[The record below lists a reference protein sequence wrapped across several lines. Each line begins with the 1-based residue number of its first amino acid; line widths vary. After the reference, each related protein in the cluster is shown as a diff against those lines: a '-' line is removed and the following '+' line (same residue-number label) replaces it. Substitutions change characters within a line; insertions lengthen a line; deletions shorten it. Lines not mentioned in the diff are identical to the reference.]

1 MARRPYF
8 LLRLLLPAVFL
19 LLGCPPPAPPMET
32 ITTFGLGG
40 YLTPGSE
47 AQFLAVLPESI
58 KDEAR
63 ADRSIEVSLQQP
75 GLDSELLYRGRTDA
89 SGAVQ
94 VVFDVPDAVTNVDPL
109 MDPTTR
115 LSIALDAGSGSLF
128 AQRTIILADIND
140 VLLTTDKP
148 VYQPGQVLHMRGLAL
163 NRATMEAAANQQFTF
178 AVTDPAGNRIFNQ
191 AVESSSF
198 GIAAADLPLSVQAPP
213 GNYTLEARQGAFS
226 MSTTVEVKP
235 YTLPRFKV
243 EFNPARTWYLPGEVV
258 TGTITAAYFFGKP
271 VAGGAVNLKGYVTD
285 VARVEAVTVAGET
298 DASGVYSFTFTMPE
312 AFVALP
318 GESEAAVRT
327 ATLDMQVEVTDRAQ
341 HLERIEE
348 EITVAEN
355 ALLVDLSPEAGTG
368 LITGADNLLYVDVSY
383 PDGSPAQATLSIA
396 SDVLAE
402 SISATTDAAGL
413 ATITLPAN
421 VVARTTRSARFTINA
436 VDITNPEMTST
447 RRVRLTAA
455 PGLLLRPDAVE
466 YTLGDTL
473 RLEVFAPRD
482 VDNVFISVEKN
493 GESHAFANLPVLDG
507 MAQGE
512 LPVDGA
518 LLGTL
523 AVQAF
528 ATTFDGATYNA
539 TRYVLVNPPAAALDV
554 QADAAEYLPGGQA
567 VVAVQVTQ
575 AGTPLP
581 AALGVS
587 VVDESVYALGESD
600 PGFARTFFLLSRT
613 LQEPRF
619 GISGFSDLADDAAS
633 PYDPGMLNT
642 AVPAMTPAYAA
653 GSRDMALAGYLAQ
666 QGSATMGVGAGA
678 EQTATSGAW
687 AGIWAYASRLPFAL
701 PLLGLALYDGT
712 RKRRRLLVAL
722 LVVALATG
730 VLVSCAA
737 PSFAPAAPASA
748 PAAEAPASEAAA
760 PAGMETTATRGGT
773 APPRLRQFFPET
785 LVWLPE
791 VETDA
796 EGRAQIDVA
805 LADTITTWRMSIV
818 ASDRAGNLGSA
829 TIGLRAFQAFF
840 VEPDL
845 PTRLTVG
852 DEVDLPISIF
862 NYQDAAQEVQ
872 LQVAPAAWFTF
883 TAAPPKT
890 VSIAANDVAVAYIPL
905 RVVGFGE
912 QTLRVDARSAVLA
925 DAVARVVTVVPD
937 GEPQALARG
946 GTLRQTEVTLDAYVP
961 AESLPDA
968 SSVTFRFYPGPL
980 SQITDGLAALIQEPH
995 GCFEQV
1001 TSTLYPAVLAL
1012 ETLRRA
1018 GAVDPGLE
1026 RRASNI
1032 ILSGYQQL
1040 LSYEVDNLY
1049 GGFSYWG
1056 DPPPMSDLT
1065 AWGLMEFADMAQV
1078 AWVDPALIDRTA
1090 NYLMAQQQG
1099 DGSWLPDYMM
1109 GYYGADTPLRST
1121 AWVVWALADAG
1132 YTDSLAVQR
1141 GIEYMSS
1148 ELTDGLL
1155 VNPQSQ
1161 PQPQSTDGAPSGGS
1175 TAGQGRRGRPN
1186 SPLPTPVLLPAPT
1199 VELDM
1204 YTLAIVTNAF
1214 QSAGLDATPYLD
1226 LLAAQ
1231 ALPATQANNP
1241 YGVAGGQEGVVWSAN
1256 ATTWTGADGYWADVD
1271 TSAMATYA
1279 LMRDGRYDAVAQDG
1293 LAWLISQ
1300 GNPGGTVGTTQST
1313 VFMLKSLLLT
1323 AGAEQGDATV
1333 TITRTATGEQQ
1344 VLHLPSEGA
1353 TTVQEVHF
1361 ADLAPGSNPFE
1372 IAIDGPQRPAYQMVV
1387 NSYRPWAR
1395 PTVAPNESMRLD
1407 VQYDRTEMVVNDIVQ
1422 ATATVELLTPGGA
1435 NMLLVRLGVPPGF
1448 EVIRAD
1454 WEALVDR
1461 GVISDYE
1468 LGAHEVRAYLSR
1480 VGTNQ
1485 PVAMTYSLR
1494 ARLPIRASAPGATAY
1509 DFYRPDQQDITG
1521 PVQIIVRRG
1530 GD

>member
-47 AQFLAVLPESI
+47 AQFLAVLPDSI
-58 KDEAR
+58 KGEAR

-75 GLDSELLYRGRTDA
+75 GLESELLYRGRTDA
-89 SGAVQ
+89 SGAAQ
-94 VVFDVPDAVTNVDPL
+94 VVFDVPDAVTSVDPL

-115 LSIALDAGSGSLF
+115 LSIELDAGSGSLF
-128 AQRTIILADIND
+128 AQRTIVIADVND

-163 NRATMEAAANQQFTF
+163 NRATMEAAANQQITF

-198 GIAAADLPLSVQAPP
+198 GIAAADLPLSVQALP

-243 EFNPARTWYLPGEVV
+243 EFNPERTWYLPGEVV
-258 TGTITAAYFFGKP
+258 TGTVTAAYFFGKP
-271 VAGGAVNLKGYVTD
+271 VAGGAVSLKGYVTD
-285 VARVEAVTVAGET
+285 VERVEAVTVAGET

-312 AFVALP
+312 AFVALA

-327 ATLDMQVEVTDRAQ
+327 ATLDLQVEVTDRAQ

-355 ALLVDLSPEAGTG
+355 ALLVDLSPEAGSG

-383 PDGSPAQATLSIA
+383 PDGSPAQATLSIE
-396 SDVLAE
+396 SDMLAE

-421 VVARTTRSARFTINA
+421 VVARTTRSTRFTINA
-436 VDITNPEMTST
+436 VDITNPEMTAT

-473 RLEVFAPRD
+473 RLEVFAPREID
-482 VDNVFISVEKN
+482 TVFISVEKN
-493 GESHAFANLPVLDG
+493 GESHAFATLPVFDG
-507 MAQGE
+507 VAQGE

-528 ATTFDGATYNA
+528 ATTLDGTTYNA

-554 QADAAEYLPGGQA
+554 QADAAAYLPGGQA

-575 AGTPLP
+575 AGAPLP

-633 PYDPGMLNT
+633 PYDPGILNA

-653 GSRDMALAGYLAQ
+653 GSRNVALAGYLAQ
-666 QGSATMGVGAGA
+666 QGSATMGIGAGA
-678 EQTATSGAW
+678 AKTATSSTW

-737 PSFAPAAPASA
+737 PALAPAAPASA

-773 APPRLRQFFPET
+773 EPPRLRQFFPET

-829 TIGLRAFQAFF
+829 TIGLRAFQDFF

-872 LQVAPAAWFTF
+872 LQVAPADWFTF
-883 TAAPPKT
+883 TAAPPAS
-890 VSIAANDVAVAYIPL
+890 VSVAANDVAVAYIPL

-912 QTLRVDARSAVLA
+912 QTLRVDARSAALA
-925 DAVARVVTVVPD
+925 DAVARVVTVVPN

-946 GTLRQTEVTLDAYVP
+946 GTLAQTDMIVDAYVP

-968 SSVTFRFYPGPL
+968 SSVSFRIFPGAL
-980 SQITDGLAALIQEPH
+980 SQMSDGLRALIQEPH

-1012 ETLRRA
+1012 ETLRRT
-1018 GAVDPGLE
+1018 GATDPALE
-1026 RRASNI
+1026 QQASNI

-1040 LSYEVDNLY
+1040 LNYEVDNLY

-1078 AWVDPALIDRTA
+1078 AWVEPALIDRTA
-1090 NYLMAQQQG
+1090 NYLMAQQQP
-1099 DGSWLPDYMM
+1099 DGSWPAGYLS
-1109 GYYGADTPLRST
+1109 GYYTLDTPLRST

-1141 GIEYMSS
+1141 GLDFMRGQLSN
-1148 ELTDGLL
+1148 G
-1155 VNPQSQ
+1155 Q
-1161 PQPQSTDGAPSGGS
+1161 PQAQSAVPAQSGGS
-1175 TAGQGRRGRPN
+1175 TAGQGRPGQGD
-1186 SPLPTPVLLPAPT
+1186 SPLPPPPTLPAPP
-1199 VELDM
+1199 VDIDM
-1204 YTLAIVTNAF
+1204 YTLAMVANAF

-1226 LLAAQ
+1226 LLASHAQ
-1231 ALPATQANNP
+1231 PANQANNP
-1241 YGVAGGQEGVVWSAN
+1241 YGVDSDQQGVVWSAN

-1279 LMRDGRYDAVAQDG
+1279 LVRDGRYDAVAQDG
-1293 LAWLISQ
+1293 LTWLLSQ
-1300 GNPGGTVGTTQST
+1300 RNPGGSVGTTQGT

-1323 AGAEQGDATV
+1323 AADLQGDTTITV
-1333 TITRTATGEQQ
+1333 TRADTGEQQ
-1344 VLHLPSEGA
+1344 VIHLPKEGA
-1353 TTVQEVHF
+1353 AAVQEIYF

-1395 PTVAPNESMRLD
+1395 NAAVRNDSMRLD

-1448 EVIRAD
+1448 EVIRDD
-1454 WEALVDR
+1454 WEALVDQ

-1485 PVAMTYSLR
+1485 PIAMTYSLR
-1494 ARLPIRASAPGATAY
+1494 ARLPIRASTPGATAY